1 MSRQVEIY
9 TRAGCGYCVLAKRLL
24 DDYGVRYEEH
34 RIDREQ
40 GRRAEMI
47 ERCRRHT
54 VPQIF
59 VDGQHL
65 GDCDTIYARHQAG
78 QLAAALGATPDQDS
92 TQGESDDER

>member
-1 MSRQVEIY
+1 
-9 TRAGCGYCVLAKRLL
+9 
-24 DDYGVRYEEH
+24 
-34 RIDREQ
+34 
-40 GRRAEMI
+40 MI

-65 GDCDTIYARHQAG
+65 GDCDAIYARHQAG